1 MNFLIWK
8 GAVYVVILKVLGVVY
23 MGIGMVSDCVLA
35 SVRVDFVLVIDVV
48 IQAGVGY
55 GYGSGVSL

>member
-1 MNFLIWK
+1 VNFLIWK

-55 GYGSGVSL
+55 GSGVGL

>member
-1 MNFLIWK
+1 VNFLIWK

-35 SVRVDFVLVIDVV
+35 SVRVDFVLVIDV

>member
-1 MNFLIWK
+1 MERRGLCGDFK
-8 GAVYVVILKVLGVVY
+8 SLGVVY
-23 MGIGMVSDCVLA
+23 TGIGMVSDCVLA

>member
-1 MNFLIWK
+1 VNFLIWK